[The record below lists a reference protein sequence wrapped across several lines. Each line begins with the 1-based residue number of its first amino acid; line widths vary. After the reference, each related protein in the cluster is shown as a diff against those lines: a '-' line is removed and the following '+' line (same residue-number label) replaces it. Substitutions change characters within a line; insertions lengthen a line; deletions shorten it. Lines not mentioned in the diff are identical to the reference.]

1 VFLYY
6 LIIIVIIVKIMNM
19 IKEYLRRK
27 KETST
32 DLDSLAD
39 KLENVFN
46 LDDISNLTIEF
57 LDKFET
63 MNIKTNI

>member
-1 VFLYY
+1 MFVYY

>member
-1 VFLYY
+1 
-6 LIIIVIIVKIMNM
+6 M